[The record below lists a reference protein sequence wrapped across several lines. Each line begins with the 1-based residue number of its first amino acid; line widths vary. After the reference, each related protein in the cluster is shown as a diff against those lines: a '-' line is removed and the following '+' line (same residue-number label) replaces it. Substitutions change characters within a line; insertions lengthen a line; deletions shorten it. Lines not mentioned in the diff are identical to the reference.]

1 MFLNAFLILLS
12 FLAEASV
19 PAELLLKRSTGI
31 LQLCNPNRGLKP
43 RAGDSRKLSVVGMC
57 LNHPQDSS
65 ACCSD
70 LQARPQETL
79 DGLSLRLEEPEAGLA
94 EGMAETGQRKWRG
107 DKTTGRIGAVEATP

>member
-1 MFLNAFLILLS
+1 
-12 FLAEASV
+12 
-19 PAELLLKRSTGI
+19 
-31 LQLCNPNRGLKP
+31 
-43 RAGDSRKLSVVGMC
+43 MC

-94 EGMAETGQRKWRG
+94 EDQEWLRQ
-107 DKTTGRIGAVEATP
+107 DKESGEGTKQQGELGR